1 MSNTTDSS
9 LITVTSFPE
18 RVIHPV
24 PLPHW
29 LAWVILWQVLFL
41 IDYFISWPLDNATA
55 NNDVFACIALF
66 FASICVITTYCSK
79 VLVRLFPH
87 LAIFIEEDKI
97 LLQQWYQKKLWK
109 SYEGIWPLVTGL
121 AMSAVTIVTI
131 LPLIDELTP
140 DNTVLYYYRIGYL
153 AVGFFFLGVALWA
166 QLQVTFLPLELT
178 RKKVKVSINQFAGN
192 GLQALGSA
200 YLKMSLAISVSFL
213 LIVITA
219 MLAPFENN
227 YIVLIWLG
235 IAALLI
241 FGFFLLPQVGI
252 HQVMATEKTNRM
264 AGFANHLEEAMER
277 TLKNPSAENMQ
288 RLKELFEVQN
298 HLKAMNDWPFDL
310 NSIWQLLTALII
322 PIILAAIEI
331 FFKS

>member
-1 MSNTTDSS
+1 MNHTESQTEIN
-9 LITVTSFPE
+9 VTPIPLRIIRF
-18 RVIHPV
+18 I
-24 PLPHW
+24 PLPQW

-41 IDYFISWPLDNATA
+41 ADYFISWPLENELVHT
-55 NNDVFACIALF
+55 DVFAFISLF
-66 FASICVITTYCSK
+66 FASICVITTYCSQ
-79 VLVRLFPH
+79 VLVKLFPH
-87 LAIFIEEDKI
+87 LTIFIEEEKTA
-97 LLQQWYQKKLWK
+97 LQQWYQKKLSK
-109 SYEGIWPLVTGL
+109 SYEGAWPFVSGVVLSTV
-121 AMSAVTIVTI
+121 AVLSI

-140 DNTVLYYYRIGYL
+140 ENSILYFYRIGYL
-153 AVGFFFLGVALWA
+153 AIGFFFLGVALWA

-200 YLKMSLAISVSFL
+200 YLKMSLAISLSFL
-213 LIVITA
+213 LIVIVA

-277 TLKNPSAENMQ
+277 TLKDPSAENMQ

-310 NSIWQLLTALII
+310 NSVWQLLTALII
-322 PIILAAIEI
+322 PIMLAAIEI